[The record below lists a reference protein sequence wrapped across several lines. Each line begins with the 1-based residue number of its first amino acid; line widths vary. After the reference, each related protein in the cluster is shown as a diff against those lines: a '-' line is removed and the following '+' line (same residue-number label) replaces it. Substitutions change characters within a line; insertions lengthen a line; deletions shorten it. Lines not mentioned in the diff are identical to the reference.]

1 MRSLLAGVCC
11 VTIAAS
17 CWLAAMSWVLHRT
30 GYRQQMGVALL
41 FVAQSLWTLAVL
53 AGLLPSLWS
62 KLSRIVLVPG
72 AVGLAAAGG
81 RAIAANL
88 TNLPAPHFEGYA
100 LVIGAVLILQG
111 VLTLWPLIVRWPQS
125 LGKTAPIW

>member
-17 CWLAAMSWVLHRT
+17 CWLATMSLVLHRT
-30 GYRQQMGVALL
+30 DDRQQTGVALL
-41 FVAQSLWTLAVL
+41 CVAQSLWTLAVL

-62 KLSRIVLVPG
+62 KLSRLVLVPG

-88 TNLPAPHFEGYA
+88 SGPHFEGYA

-111 VLTLWPLIVRWPQS
+111 VLTPGPLLVRWPPS
-125 LGKTAPIW
+125 LSKTAPIW

>member
-1 MRSLLAGVCC
+1 MQRLLAGVCC
-11 VTIAAS
+11 VTIGAS
-17 CWLAAMSWVLHRT
+17 CWLATMSLVLQHT
-30 GYRQQMGVALL
+30 GYRQQMGLALL
-41 FVAQSLWTLAVL
+41 FVAQSVWTLAVL
-53 AGLLPSLWS
+53 AGLLPSRWW

-72 AVGLAAAGG
+72 AVGLAVAGG

-88 TNLPAPHFEGYA
+88 SGPHFEGYA

-111 VLTLWPLIVRWPQS
+111 MLTLWPLLVRWPPS

>member
-1 MRSLLAGVCC
+1 MRRLLTGVCC

-17 CWLAAMSWVLHRT
+17 CWLATMSLVLHRT

-41 FVAQSLWTLAVL
+41 FVVQSLWTLAVL
-53 AGLLPSLWS
+53 AGQLPSLWS

-72 AVGLAAAGG
+72 AVGLAATGG

-88 TNLPAPHFEGYA
+88 SGPHFEGYA

-111 VLTLWPLIVRWPQS
+111 VLTLWPLLVRWPPS
-125 LGKTAPIW
+125 FVAKLHRLGD

>member
-17 CWLAAMSWVLHRT
+17 CWLATMSWVLHRT

-81 RAIAANL
+81 RAIKANL
-88 TNLPAPHFEGYA
+88 TNVSGLHFEGYA
-100 LVIGAVLILQG
+100 LVIGALLILQG
-111 VLTLWPLIVRWPQS
+111 VLTLWPLLFRWPPS